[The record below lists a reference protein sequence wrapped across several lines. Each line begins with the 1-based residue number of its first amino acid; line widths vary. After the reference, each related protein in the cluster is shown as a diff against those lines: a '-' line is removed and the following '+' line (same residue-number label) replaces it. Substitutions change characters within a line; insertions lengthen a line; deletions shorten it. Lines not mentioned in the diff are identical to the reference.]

1 MKPLWFPAEADAKPS
16 VGALLSLRA
25 HGLRTERK
33 KSTLKMSS
41 LPKIKKQKR
50 KQFTIRFTGFNNH
63 KNRRKKRKKT
73 QAAGLRG

>member
-1 MKPLWFPAEADAKPS
+1 
-16 VGALLSLRA
+16 
-25 HGLRTERK
+25 
-33 KSTLKMSS
+33 MSS